1 MIHVESTTEVIM
13 NPKKSDDYPHQ
24 VQQKIRDLVAEFTQG
39 KVSTE
44 QFNILYERFSAQLT
58 LASSGMKI
66 TQDESFNTF
75 AIRSATRGKAVGLGV
90 YHHRSGTMV
99 ETLGNFEVPPDIM
112 SGVLNEFSD
121 RLERRE
127 LIEPRLVKLEGG
139 YWLVFMARSL
149 TTAIVVF
156 VNEPSAAQLRE
167 LERLH
172 HDFEEANRRYLD
184 AMSVDSQ
191 ALARPFLGFIKR
203 KLGS

>member
-1 MIHVESTTEVIM
+1 MIMDKRGDHVE
-13 NPKKSDDYPHQ
+13 Q
-24 VQQKIRDLVAEFTQG
+24 VQQKLRDLVTEFTQG

-44 QFNILYERFSAQLT
+44 QFNILYERFSAQLA
-58 LASSGMKI
+58 LAGSGMKI
-66 TQDESFNTF
+66 AQDDSFNTV

-99 ETLGNFEVPPDIM
+99 ETLGSFDVPPGVM

-127 LIEPRLVKLEGG
+127 LIEPRLLKLDGG
-139 YWLVFMARSL
+139 CWLAFMARSL

-167 LERLH
+167 LERIH
-172 HDFEEANRRYLD
+172 HDFEEANRRHLE
-184 AMSVDSQ
+184 ASAVDSQ

-203 KLGS
+203 KLGN

>member
-1 MIHVESTTEVIM
+1 MSMDKRGDQVEL
-13 NPKKSDDYPHQ
+13 
-24 VQQKIRDLVAEFTQG
+24 VQQKIRDLVTEFTQG

-58 LASSGMKI
+58 LVGSDMKI
-66 TQDESFNTF
+66 AQDDSFNTV
-75 AIRSATRGKAVGLGV
+75 AIRSATRGRAVGLGV

-99 ETLGNFEVPPDIM
+99 ETLGSFDVPPAVM

-127 LIEPRLVKLEGG
+127 LIEPRLLKLEGG
-139 YWLVFMARSL
+139 YWLAFMARSQ

-156 VNEPSAAQLRE
+156 INEPSTAQLRE
-167 LERLH
+167 LERIH
-172 HDFEEANRRYLD
+172 HDFEEANRCHLE
-184 AMSVDSQ
+184 ASTVDRQ

-203 KLGS
+203 KLGA